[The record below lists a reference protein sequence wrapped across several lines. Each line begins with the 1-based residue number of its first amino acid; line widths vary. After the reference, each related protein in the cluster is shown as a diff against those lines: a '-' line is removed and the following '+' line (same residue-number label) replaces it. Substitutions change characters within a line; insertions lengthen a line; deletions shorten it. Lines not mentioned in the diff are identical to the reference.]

1 MKTTM
6 EKVCAS
12 IVVLAIGAI
21 VATTACC
28 MGGAS
33 RTHAAEPAKSVAD
46 ALKKKMA
53 LTFERNSFEDT
64 MKIISDEIGVPI
76 EFMGGDLQ
84 ADGITRHKGLTLNEP
99 EQTSGELIR
108 KIFKM
113 ADPDGRLV
121 YITKTK
127 SGTETLVITT
137 RAAAQARGDK
147 LPAEFVEAKTPAK
160 SAAKTPAK
168 TPAKPVKKK

>member
-21 VATTACC
+21 IATTACC

-33 RTHAAEPAKSVAD
+33 RAHAAEPAKSAAE

-64 MKIISDEIGVPI
+64 MGIVSGEIGVPI

-99 EQTSGELIR
+99 EQPAGELIR
-108 KIFKM
+108 KILKM

-121 YITKTK
+121 YIIKTK

-137 RAAAQARGDK
+137 RAAAEARGDK
-147 LPAEFVEAKTPAK
+147 LPAEFAQAKTPV
-160 SAAKTPAK
+160 KTPAK
-168 TPAKPVKKK
+168 TPAKPAKPKKK

>member
-1 MKTTM
+1 MKTTT

-21 VATTACC
+21 VTTAVCC
-28 MGGAS
+28 SGGAN
-33 RTHAAEPAKSVAD
+33 RAQAAEPGASAAE

-64 MKIISDEIGVPI
+64 MGIVSDEIGVPI

-84 ADGITRHKGLTLNEP
+84 ADGITRHKGLTLDEP
-99 EQTSGELIR
+99 EQPAGELIR
-108 KIFKM
+108 KILKK

-121 YITKTK
+121 YLIKTK

-137 RAAAQARGDK
+137 RAAAEARGDK
-147 LPAEFVEAKTPAK
+147 LPAEFVQPKT
-160 SAAKTPAK
+160 SAKTPAK
-168 TPAKPVKKK
+168 TPAKPAKPKKK